1 MSQFTSNF
9 KGELIGKNKWRNLEQ
24 FEYYRE
30 EDEDEIITVPEGFVT
45 DFASVP
51 RIFWAIISPV
61 DRHGKAA
68 VIHDYCYATGI
79 YNRKVSDVIFLECL
93 DVLGVEPWKQWC
105 MYKAVRIG
113 GWRAWQKH
121 RKREKEE
128 KKGAPKEARTF

>member
-9 KGELIGKNKWRNLEQ
+9 KGELIDKNKWRNLET
-24 FEYYRE
+24 FEYYRT

-51 RIFWAIISPV
+51 RMFWAIISPI
-61 DRHGKAA
+61 DKHAKAA
-68 VIHDYCYATGI
+68 VIHDYCYHQAL
-79 YNRKVSDVIFLECL
+79 YSRKVSDLIFLEGL
-93 DVLGVEPWKQWC
+93 EVLGVKPWKQWC

-121 RKREKEE
+121 
-128 KKGAPKEARTF
+128 